1 MLVAVRLTPAGEL
14 DLDPDLDPDPN
25 PGSGG
30 GNHSKLE
37 RFNQKSGTEADLG
50 LNICCG
56 AQQIS
61 EKVLRSGA
69 LLGQRRATQPPPHSA
84 KGGGGRPLPQGL
96 RLSDGATGQIK
107 VWIPEFLSQEDKR

>member
-1 MLVAVRLTPAGEL
+1 MLVAVRLPPAGEL
-14 DLDPDLDPDPN
+14 DLDPDLDPDP
-25 PGSGG
+25 GSGG
-30 GNHSKLE
+30 ANHSKLE

-69 LLGQRRATQPPPHSA
+69 LLGQRRAPNPHPTQPRVGEA
-84 KGGGGRPLPQGL
+84 GL
-96 RLSDGATGQIK
+96 SHRVCA
-107 VWIPEFLSQEDKR
+107 